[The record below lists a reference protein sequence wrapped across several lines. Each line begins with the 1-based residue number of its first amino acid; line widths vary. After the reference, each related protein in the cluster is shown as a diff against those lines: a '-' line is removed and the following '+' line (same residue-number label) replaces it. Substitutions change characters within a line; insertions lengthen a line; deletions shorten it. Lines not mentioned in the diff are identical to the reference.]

1 MGCKEFF
8 STAATSYGTKNEGK
22 ARDDYKKYNTIV

>member
-8 STAATSYGTKNEGK
+8 STAASSYGIKNEGK
-22 ARDDYKKYNTIV
+22 ARNVYKKYNTIV